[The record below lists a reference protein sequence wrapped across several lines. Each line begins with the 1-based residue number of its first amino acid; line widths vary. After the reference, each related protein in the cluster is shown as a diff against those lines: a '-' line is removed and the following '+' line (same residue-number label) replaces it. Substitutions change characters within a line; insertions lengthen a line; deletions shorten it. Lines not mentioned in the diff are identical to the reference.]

1 LFLREKDFVLSN
13 QQGTK
18 EMRGRVYVV
27 RGCMFLGMLILAL
40 RAFIH
45 FESRSPHQAQESS
58 SSSSSSSSAS
68 SSTGDVCE
76 GRRVFVH
83 ELPTSFNTDLLQR
96 CNKGLADW
104 IDFCDHW
111 VNDGFGQRVD
121 NPEHWYATNN
131 YLLEVMFHRRI
142 VTYPC
147 RTLNPWKAQIFFL
160 PYYGGLEALEYLYG
174 EKKHL
179 RNSQGLDLVHWLEHN
194 AAEIWSRHG
203 GADHFMVLGR
213 TAWDF
218 FRQNETSWGTRLL
231 QQVEL
236 AHVHAL
242 VLEKMPWEPMQ
253 EAVPYPTSFHPPSL
267 SALQEWM
274 QQVQIHQPYYSHFLQ
289 ECMYVQSY
297 ANPTAIHQ
305 SWNHLRVRFWRA
317 VVWRL

>member
-1 LFLREKDFVLSN
+1 
-13 QQGTK
+13 
-18 EMRGRVYVV
+18 
-27 RGCMFLGMLILAL
+27 
-40 RAFIH
+40 
-45 FESRSPHQAQESS
+45 
-58 SSSSSSSSAS
+58 
-68 SSTGDVCE
+68 
-76 GRRVFVH
+76 
-83 ELPTSFNTDLLQR
+83 
-96 CNKGLADW
+96 
-104 IDFCDHW
+104 

-179 RNSQGLDLVHWLEHN
+179 RNSQGLDLVHWLKHN

-218 FRQNETSWGTRLL
+218 FRQNATSWGTRLL
-231 QQVEL
+231 QQEEL

-274 QQVQIHQPYYSHFLQ
+274 QQVQIHQPDYPHFLQ

-305 SWNHLRVRFWRA
+305 FWNHWRVRFWRA
-317 VVWRL
+317 VVCRL